1 MPLSPSDKDL
11 SQSTRVWVHLAN
23 HGGGWVLLVER
34 DGQIVTTVH
43 CTDWHRVE
51 RRRNLLEAGTI
62 WRPERVAEPA
72 SPCSRDGC
80 SAGVPAGQANREHA
94 DQVHQAG
101 AET

>member
-1 MPLSPSDKDL
+1 L
-11 SQSTRVWVHLAN
+11 HLAN

-51 RRRNLLEAGTI
+51 RRRNLLEVGTI
-62 WRPERVAEPA
+62 CRTERVAAPA
-72 SPCSRDGC
+72 RLAAAVAAAPV
-80 SAGVPAGQANREHA
+80 SAQDSKPRNLDAEHHA
-94 DQVHQAG
+94 S